1 MFRGQITFFPV
12 VFGVKPPFPYVFC
25 MFLYVFVVVDA
36 DFPRR
41 WSLFLAIC
49 VRVFADAGEP
59 KKGGKKLRWY
69 FTQMAIY

>member
-1 MFRGQITFFPV
+1 MKSPCFVAKSPFSLWFLGLNHHFPMFFV
-12 VFGVKPPFPYVFC
+12 CFC

-36 DFPRR
+36 DFQRR

-59 KKGGKKLRWY
+59 KKGGKKLR
-69 FTQMAIY
+69 